1 MIFNLFMGILL
12 ANLKDKTATVTGAI
26 QGIGLQTAGLLADI
40 SNK

>member
-1 MIFNLFMGILL
+1 MRILL
-12 ANLKDKTATVTGAI
+12 ADLKDKATTVTGAI